1 MPLEL
6 MTRKFPKLNCSP
18 MQSVLLLLEIVMVI
32 SGRGCRA
39 GTFSQAVHT
48 LWLDPGLC
56 IISSFFLQCVSQHD
70 AELPTEGGG
79 WAGYMCLGL
88 GAVCGPTPCSL
99 WLCAWLLHIFERRH
113 SKLACE
119 SWVLIAA
126 GALLAVSMTL
136 NCSQQVMT
144 WTPSSTA
151 GPRHVHNTC

>member
-1 MPLEL
+1 M
-6 MTRKFPKLNCSP
+6 
-18 MQSVLLLLEIVMVI
+18 
-32 SGRGCRA
+32 
-39 GTFSQAVHT
+39 HT

-99 WLCAWLLHIFERRH
+99 WLCAWLLNIFERRH
-113 SKLACE
+113 CKLACE

-126 GALLAVSMTL
+126 GALLLMLEASAARQSTPHDLAEMWTLSIMTAFMH
-136 NCSQQVMT
+136 QQD
-144 WTPSSTA
+144 A
-151 GPRHVHNTC
+151 